1 MSTAAGTSSIDRRLV
16 ISALGFAQILGWGTS
31 FYFPAVFSGPI
42 IAETGWSLSHVVSG
56 TSVGLLI
63 GGLIS
68 PAVGKLISRHGGR
81 PLLLTSSLLFAAGL
95 VGIGLSSSLTMYLLC
110 WAVVGLGMGCG
121 LYDATFATLGRM
133 YGEGARGPITNLTLF
148 GGFSSTV
155 CWPLSA
161 LLIDLAGWRDACLIY
176 AAIHVLVS
184 LPLQALVVRG
194 EHRLAAPP
202 AVPADEPAPA
212 QPMMKQATALFVLLA
227 LVMSFAAGIGAILI
241 INLLIFLQARGLDFA
256 TAVAIG
262 ALFGPSQVAARL
274 IERLFGSSY
283 HPIWTLIAACLLMA
297 VGLVALYA
305 GVPALIFAI
314 VVFGCGFGISWVARG
329 TVPLA
334 LFGPIRYPVM
344 IGRLALPSLVVQAL
358 APAIGAWLIDRIGA
372 NSTIGLLTGFALTN
386 VVLVGLLWAVSRHTM
401 DSYNRC

>member
-1 MSTAAGTSSIDRRLV
+1 
-16 ISALGFAQILGWGTS
+16 
-31 FYFPAVFSGPI
+31 
-42 IAETGWSLSHVVSG
+42 
-56 TSVGLLI
+56 
-63 GGLIS
+63 
-68 PAVGKLISRHGGR
+68 
-81 PLLLTSSLLFAAGL
+81 
-95 VGIGLSSSLTMYLLC
+95 
-110 WAVVGLGMGCG
+110 
-121 LYDATFATLGRM
+121 
-133 YGEGARGPITNLTLF
+133 TLF